1 MEALTLLVG
10 SRHNPRGDRVDPVQ
24 RACENQIV
32 IRRQLSF
39 MVPLMR
45 IVKVLR
51 LEYEPAGLVDDPQRC
66 HGPSVAPGGS
76 MSPAGLAQRTLTCIA
91 SREKKAT
98 STTTPF
104 SGTPTDALFPA
115 MRPDLVAV
123 LSDSTL
129 RELTDECT
137 ILISRSFPE
146 EQRGEWIDALGRE
159 ASQVDESTDASSAIA
174 PARELVG
181 KLVKSTPGMIE
192 CTDRELEG
200 LYNLLTTLL
209 LRYYQPE
216 EAPFE
221 DLLMHMVHAMG
232 DAQSPTAMERSVIK
246 YRILTNMFNMLPP
259 PSPLR
264 RRVFE
269 VLLALV
275 SANDDMDFLET
286 ALQSVPHWLAQWDVS
301 VQEKH
306 ECLSRIAEALVA
318 PECGPSYNDK
328 AYEFELLHLRFI
340 SAEPSL
346 TNEVR
351 HAAAERAIAHILR
364 LPKLYEMEELLHVPV
379 TLELASSPVLS
390 LLKIM
395 VGGSR
400 VDFESWAQ
408 TSEARDAMHRLQLNE
423 EQLLHKMRLLDL
435 ASLCARSVSAEV
447 SYEDL
452 AQALHVPVDEVE
464 SWVIDVIRAGL
475 VSGKL
480 SQVQRTF
487 RVYRSTYRSF
497 EKAQWEA
504 LEQRLTRW
512 QSSIQ
517 TLLRTMD
524 QARTQMPAAL
534 VTEQAHE
541 ASEA

>member
-1 MEALTLLVG
+1 
-10 SRHNPRGDRVDPVQ
+10 
-24 RACENQIV
+24 
-32 IRRQLSF
+32 

-51 LEYEPAGLVDDPQRC
+51 LEYKPASLVDDPQRC

-104 SGTPTDALFPA
+104 SGTSTDALFPAA

-146 EQRGEWIDALGRE
+146 EQRGEWIDALGKE
-159 ASQVDESTDASSAIA
+159 ASQVDELADAASAIA

-216 EAPFE
+216 EAPLE
-221 DLLMHMVHAMG
+221 DLLMHMVHAIG

-400 VDFESWAQ
+400 TDFESWAQ
-408 TSEARDAMHRLQLNE
+408 TSEAQDAMRRLQLNE

-512 QSSIQ
+512 QGSIQ
-517 TLLRTMD
+517 TLLNTMD

>member
-1 MEALTLLVG
+1 
-10 SRHNPRGDRVDPVQ
+10 
-24 RACENQIV
+24 
-32 IRRQLSF
+32 
-39 MVPLMR
+39 
-45 IVKVLR
+45 
-51 LEYEPAGLVDDPQRC
+51 
-66 HGPSVAPGGS
+66 

-216 EAPFE
+216 EAPLE
-221 DLLMHMVHAMG
+221 DLLMHMVHAIG

-517 TLLRTMD
+517 TLLKTMD

>member
-1 MEALTLLVG
+1 
-10 SRHNPRGDRVDPVQ
+10 
-24 RACENQIV
+24 
-32 IRRQLSF
+32 
-39 MVPLMR
+39 
-45 IVKVLR
+45 
-51 LEYEPAGLVDDPQRC
+51 
-66 HGPSVAPGGS
+66 
-76 MSPAGLAQRTLTCIA
+76 MSPAGLAQRTLTCIG

-146 EQRGEWIDALGRE
+146 EQRGEWIDALGKE
-159 ASQVDESTDASSAIA
+159 ASQVDELADAASAIA

-216 EAPFE
+216 EAPLE
-221 DLLMHMVHAMG
+221 DLLMHMVHAIG

-517 TLLRTMD
+517 TLLKTMD

-534 VTEQAHE
+534 LSEQAHE

>member
-1 MEALTLLVG
+1 
-10 SRHNPRGDRVDPVQ
+10 
-24 RACENQIV
+24 
-32 IRRQLSF
+32 
-39 MVPLMR
+39 
-45 IVKVLR
+45 
-51 LEYEPAGLVDDPQRC
+51 
-66 HGPSVAPGGS
+66 
-76 MSPAGLAQRTLTCIA
+76 
-91 SREKKAT
+91 
-98 STTTPF
+98 
-104 SGTPTDALFPA
+104 

-146 EQRGEWIDALGRE
+146 EQRGEWIDALGKE
-159 ASQVDESTDASSAIA
+159 ASQVDELADAASAIA

-246 YRILTNMFNMLPP
+246 YRILANMFNMLPP

-364 LPKLYEMEELLHVPV
+364 LPKLYEICLLY
-379 TLELASSPVLS
+379 TSDAADD
-390 LLKIM
+390 LLT
-395 VGGSR
+395 V
-400 VDFESWAQ
+400 
-408 TSEARDAMHRLQLNE
+408 
-423 EQLLHKMRLLDL
+423 
-435 ASLCARSVSAEV
+435 
-447 SYEDL
+447 
-452 AQALHVPVDEVE
+452 
-464 SWVIDVIRAGL
+464 
-475 VSGKL
+475 
-480 SQVQRTF
+480 
-487 RVYRSTYRSF
+487 
-497 EKAQWEA
+497 
-504 LEQRLTRW
+504 
-512 QSSIQ
+512 
-517 TLLRTMD
+517 
-524 QARTQMPAAL
+524 
-534 VTEQAHE
+534 
-541 ASEA
+541 

>member
-1 MEALTLLVG
+1 M
-10 SRHNPRGDRVDPVQ
+10 
-24 RACENQIV
+24 
-32 IRRQLSF
+32 
-39 MVPLMR
+39 
-45 IVKVLR
+45 
-51 LEYEPAGLVDDPQRC
+51 
-66 HGPSVAPGGS
+66 
-76 MSPAGLAQRTLTCIA
+76 
-91 SREKKAT
+91 
-98 STTTPF
+98 
-104 SGTPTDALFPA
+104 
-115 MRPDLVAV
+115 
-123 LSDSTL
+123 
-129 RELTDECT
+129 
-137 ILISRSFPE
+137 
-146 EQRGEWIDALGRE
+146 
-159 ASQVDESTDASSAIA
+159 
-174 PARELVG
+174 
-181 KLVKSTPGMIE
+181 
-192 CTDRELEG
+192 
-200 LYNLLTTLL
+200 
-209 LRYYQPE
+209 
-216 EAPFE
+216 
-221 DLLMHMVHAMG
+221 
-232 DAQSPTAMERSVIK
+232 
-246 YRILTNMFNMLPP
+246 
-259 PSPLR
+259 
-264 RRVFE
+264 
-269 VLLALV
+269 
-275 SANDDMDFLET
+275 
-286 ALQSVPHWLAQWDVS
+286 
-301 VQEKH
+301 QEKH

-400 VDFESWAQ
+400 TDFESWAQ
-408 TSEARDAMHRLQLNE
+408 TSEAQDAMRRLQLNE

-512 QSSIQ
+512 QGSIQ
-517 TLLRTMD
+517 TLLNTMD

>member
-1 MEALTLLVG
+1 
-10 SRHNPRGDRVDPVQ
+10 
-24 RACENQIV
+24 
-32 IRRQLSF
+32 
-39 MVPLMR
+39 
-45 IVKVLR
+45 
-51 LEYEPAGLVDDPQRC
+51 
-66 HGPSVAPGGS
+66 
-76 MSPAGLAQRTLTCIA
+76 
-91 SREKKAT
+91 
-98 STTTPF
+98 
-104 SGTPTDALFPA
+104 
-115 MRPDLVAV
+115 
-123 LSDSTL
+123 
-129 RELTDECT
+129 
-137 ILISRSFPE
+137 
-146 EQRGEWIDALGRE
+146 
-159 ASQVDESTDASSAIA
+159 
-174 PARELVG
+174 
-181 KLVKSTPGMIE
+181 
-192 CTDRELEG
+192 
-200 LYNLLTTLL
+200 
-209 LRYYQPE
+209 
-216 EAPFE
+216 
-221 DLLMHMVHAMG
+221 MHMVHAMG

-400 VDFESWAQ
+400 TDFESWAQ
-408 TSEARDAMHRLQLNE
+408 TSGAQDAMHRLQLNE

-452 AQALHVPVDEVE
+452 AQALHVPVNEVE

-512 QSSIQ
+512 QGSIQ
-517 TLLRTMD
+517 TLLNTMD